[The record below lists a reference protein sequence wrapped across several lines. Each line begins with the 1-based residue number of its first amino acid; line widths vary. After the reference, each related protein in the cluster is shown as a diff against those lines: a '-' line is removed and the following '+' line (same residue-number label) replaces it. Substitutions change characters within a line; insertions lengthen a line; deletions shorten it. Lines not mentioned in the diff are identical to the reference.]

1 MAWLPLQSLGDSD
14 REYEMTSVDLQGEKR
29 KEFRGE
35 RKHQNKMKE
44 KLKVEENDF
53 QKKREQMDE
62 EENK

>member
-29 KEFRGE
+29 KEFRGK

-44 KLKVEENDF
+44 NLKVEENDF